1 MTPEIYA
8 KKKEELLGILTDIL
22 QIADLSATDRD
33 FFERKK
39 KKLQEDE
46 FSISLIGEFQ
56 GGKSTT
62 FDALCGGREVSP
74 RGNNIKTSA
83 CKIKVTNISGNN
95 EEHAKITWKT
105 NAELVL
111 TISKVL
117 VSLNPEEIG
126 YNPDEKKA
134 YSITD
139 YLDLSNPSHQALVRK
154 AINEEWEK
162 LSNNDSDTKDILIIA
177 EFILKFYNETKDLRK
192 VCDCSLKEA
201 SQMMVFPD
209 DMITRFTNNGI
220 KAFKPE
226 ESLFVF
232 IQSVD
237 CYIKSKTLERLGCTI
252 TDCPGLFASDYDTS
266 VATQTIIDSDATLY
280 LLSGEKMIGQGDKR
294 AISEIVKIKTAGIL
308 KEDDTFRTALDN
320 IFFAINQR
328 KSDDETSFVNHDLTE
343 INTLGFGKQELPMYN
358 ALLYYLA
365 QFGNSYLKNQLDQHT
380 ITRFL
385 DKGKKYGDNIERI
398 WIRMVRRV
406 LNNLDLDNDIEDLS
420 EQSVAS
426 LLKSSKADTLFE
438 SIETSIIGKK
448 AHSILI
454 ENGAKKVD
462 EGLHSIEEELK
473 RKEKAATTDVAVKA
487 MEYKKAKDDF
497 KAFEDGV
504 KELLE
509 SSFSKETVIRPM
521 IDDVYTRYFR
531 NPEIIEN
538 ISFHITKDL
547 IEYIGKGSTK
557 WKGFKDIVGKLFSD
571 KLKKKMEDEITSEV
585 KPFFGNAFKIHLTPI
600 LQNWLSLLEKGTD
613 VSFKRLFVQEL
624 NDIANKI
631 KTLWNTSVSS
641 SPLLQ
646 TLNIT
651 TAPLEPQNM
660 EVAKLD
666 YKKFMSNDMAEDI
679 AGLAVSDSLNEIL
692 HSVIGVCIGMI
703 VAFVLDTFLTFGV
716 ALIVGGIIELLY
728 IAGALERKEYKS
740 KEDFNKKERNLYN
753 AIYNILTDALG
764 DMKNKEKICFSDE
777 KKSLVAIPDSMAQAY
792 RNFYLLELGAKR
804 KELTDR
810 ISKEEEMYKGRK
822 ENLLN
827 ISTTAKKQRQD
838 VIVPL
843 RGRVEQFIKDI
854 EK

>member
-1 MTPEIYA
+1 
-8 KKKEELLGILTDIL
+8 
-22 QIADLSATDRD
+22 
-33 FFERKK
+33 
-39 KKLQEDE
+39 
-46 FSISLIGEFQ
+46 
-56 GGKSTT
+56 
-62 FDALCGGREVSP
+62 
-74 RGNNIKTSA
+74 
-83 CKIKVTNISGNN
+83 
-95 EEHAKITWKT
+95 
-105 NAELVL
+105 
-111 TISKVL
+111 
-117 VSLNPEEIG
+117 
-126 YNPDEKKA
+126 
-134 YSITD
+134 
-139 YLDLSNPSHQALVRK
+139 
-154 AINEEWEK
+154 
-162 LSNNDSDTKDILIIA
+162 
-177 EFILKFYNETKDLRK
+177 
-192 VCDCSLKEA
+192 
-201 SQMMVFPD
+201 
-209 DMITRFTNNGI
+209 
-220 KAFKPE
+220 
-226 ESLFVF
+226 
-232 IQSVD
+232 
-237 CYIKSKTLERLGCTI
+237 
-252 TDCPGLFASDYDTS
+252 
-266 VATQTIIDSDATLY
+266 
-280 LLSGEKMIGQGDKR
+280 
-294 AISEIVKIKTAGIL
+294 
-308 KEDDTFRTALDN
+308 
-320 IFFAINQR
+320 
-328 KSDDETSFVNHDLTE
+328 
-343 INTLGFGKQELPMYN
+343 MYN
-358 ALLYYLA
+358 ALLYYLV

-398 WIRMVRRV
+398 WIRMVGRV

-426 LLKSSKADTLFE
+426 LLKLSKADTLFE

-454 ENGAKKVD
+454 DNGAKKVD

-521 IDDVYTRYFR
+521 IDEVYTRYFR

-600 LQNWLSLLEKGTD
+600 LQNWLSMLEKGTD
-613 VSFKRLFVQEL
+613 VSFKRLFVREL

-692 HSVIGVCIGMI
+692 HSVIGMCIGMI
-703 VAFVLDTFLTFGV
+703 VAFVLDGVLTGGI

-728 IAGALERKEYKS
+728 IVGALERKEYKS
-740 KEDFNKKERNLYN
+740 KEDFSKKQRNLYN
-753 AIYNILTDALG
+753 AIYNTITEALG
-764 DMKNKEKICFSDE
+764 NLENQEKICYSDE

-792 RNFYLLELGAKR
+792 RGFYLLELGAKR
-804 KELTDR
+804 KELIDR
-810 ISKEEEMYKGRK
+810 ISKEEEMYKGKK
-822 ENLLN
+822 EDLLN

-854 EK
+854 ENDH

>member
-22 QIADLSATDRD
+22 QIANLSATDRE

-62 FDALCGGREVSP
+62 FDALCGGREISP

-126 YNPDEKKA
+126 YNPEEKKA
-134 YSITD
+134 YSIAD
-139 YLDLSNPSHQALVRK
+139 YLDLSSPSHQNIVRK

-162 LSNNDSDTKDILIIA
+162 LSNDDFDTKDILIIA

-192 VCDCSLKEA
+192 IHDCSLEEA

-209 DMITRFTNNGI
+209 NMLTRFTNDGI

-280 LLSGEKMIGQGDKR
+280 LLSGEKMIQQGDKR
-294 AISEIVKIKTAGIL
+294 AISEIVKIKTAGTS

-328 KSDDETSFVNHDLTE
+328 KSDDETSFVNQDLTE
-343 INTLGFGKQELPMYN
+343 INTFGFEKQELPMYN

-385 DKGKKYGDNIERI
+385 DKGRKYGDNIERI
-398 WIRMVRRV
+398 WVKMVRKV
-406 LNNLDLDNDIEDLS
+406 LNNLDLDNDIEALS

-426 LLKSSKADTLFE
+426 LFKLSKADTLFE

-454 ENGAKKVD
+454 DNGAKKVD

-473 RKEKAATTDVAVKA
+473 RREKAATADVAAKA

-497 KAFEDGV
+497 KAFEYGV

-521 IDDVYTRYFR
+521 INDVYTRYFR

-547 IEYIGKGSTK
+547 IEYIRKGSTR
-557 WKGFKDIVGKLFSD
+557 WKGFKDIVGRLFSD
-571 KLKKKMEDEITSEV
+571 KLKKKMEDEIASEI

-600 LQNWLSLLEKGTD
+600 LQNWLSMLQNGTD
-613 VSFKRLFVQEL
+613 V
-624 NDIANKI
+624 
-631 KTLWNTSVSS
+631 
-641 SPLLQ
+641 
-646 TLNIT
+646 
-651 TAPLEPQNM
+651 
-660 EVAKLD
+660 
-666 YKKFMSNDMAEDI
+666 
-679 AGLAVSDSLNEIL
+679 
-692 HSVIGVCIGMI
+692 
-703 VAFVLDTFLTFGV
+703 
-716 ALIVGGIIELLY
+716 
-728 IAGALERKEYKS
+728 
-740 KEDFNKKERNLYN
+740 
-753 AIYNILTDALG
+753 
-764 DMKNKEKICFSDE
+764 
-777 KKSLVAIPDSMAQAY
+777 
-792 RNFYLLELGAKR
+792 
-804 KELTDR
+804 
-810 ISKEEEMYKGRK
+810 
-822 ENLLN
+822 
-827 ISTTAKKQRQD
+827 
-838 VIVPL
+838 
-843 RGRVEQFIKDI
+843 
-854 EK
+854 

>member
-22 QIADLSATDRD
+22 QIANLSATDRE

-62 FDALCGGREVSP
+62 FDALCGGREISP

-126 YNPDEKKA
+126 YNPEEKKA
-134 YSITD
+134 YSIAD
-139 YLDLSNPSHQALVRK
+139 YLDLSSPSHQNIVRK

-162 LSNNDSDTKDILIIA
+162 LSNDDFDTKDILIIA

-192 VCDCSLKEA
+192 IHDCSLEEA

-209 DMITRFTNNGI
+209 NMLTRFTNDGI

-280 LLSGEKMIGQGDKR
+280 LLSGEKMIQQGDKR
-294 AISEIVKIKTAGIL
+294 AISEIVKIKTAGTL

-328 KSDDETSFVNHDLTE
+328 KSDDETSFVNQDLTE
-343 INTLGFGKQELPMYN
+343 INTFGFEKQELPMYN

-385 DKGKKYGDNIERI
+385 DKGRKYGDNIERI
-398 WIRMVRRV
+398 WVKMVRKV
-406 LNNLDLDNDIEDLS
+406 LNNLDLDNDIEALS

-426 LLKSSKADTLFE
+426 LFKLSKADTLFE

-454 ENGAKKVD
+454 DNGAKKVD

-473 RKEKAATTDVAVKA
+473 RREKAATADVAARA

-497 KAFEDGV
+497 KAFEYGV

-521 IDDVYTRYFR
+521 INDVYTRYFR

-547 IEYIGKGSTK
+547 IEYIRKGSTR
-557 WKGFKDIVGKLFSD
+557 WKGFKDIVGRLFSD
-571 KLKKKMEDEITSEV
+571 KLKKKMEDEIASEI

-600 LQNWLSLLEKGTD
+600 LQNWLSMLQNGTD
-613 VSFKRLFVQEL
+613 VSFMRIFVPEL

-646 TLNIT
+646 TLSIAA
-651 TAPLEPQNM
+651 APLEPQNM
-660 EVAKLD
+660 EAAKLD
-666 YKKFMSNDMAEDI
+666 YKKFMSNDMTENL
-679 AGLAVSDSLNEIL
+679 AGLAVSDALNDIL
-692 HSVIGVCIGMI
+692 HTVIGICIGLI
-703 VAFVLDTFLTFGV
+703 VTFILDAVLMFGA
-716 ALIVGGIIELLY
+716 ALIIGCITELLY
-728 IAGALERKEYKS
+728 IVGALERKEYNS
-740 KEDFNKKERNLYN
+740 KEDFNKKQRNLYN
-753 AIYNILTDALG
+753 AIYNTLTAALG
-764 DMKNKEKICFSDE
+764 NIENQEKICFSDE
-777 KKSLVAIPDSMAQAY
+777 KKSLIAIPNSIAQAY
-792 RNFYLLELGAKR
+792 RDFYLLELGAKR
-804 KELTDR
+804 RELTDK
-810 ISKEEEMYKGRK
+810 IIKEEEMYKGKK
-822 ENLLN
+822 EDLLN
-827 ISTTAKKQRQD
+827 ISTSAKKQRQD

-843 RGRVEQFIKDI
+843 RGRVEKFIKDI